1 MEFKKLFEMQDQVT
15 NRLIKSVKDDLMESK
30 KTIDSMLETL
40 THKTLSE
47 DDADDI
53 VTNGSI
59 LLKIVKSIQNATKEI
74 SQDIYE
80 EK

>member
-1 MEFKKLFEMQDQVT
+1 MQDQVT